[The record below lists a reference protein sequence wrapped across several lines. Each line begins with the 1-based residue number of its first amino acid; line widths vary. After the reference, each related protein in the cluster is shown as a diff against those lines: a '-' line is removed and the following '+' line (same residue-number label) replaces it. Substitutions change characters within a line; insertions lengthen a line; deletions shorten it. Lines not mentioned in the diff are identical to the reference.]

1 MRVKKDV
8 VEDVR
13 RLIALLPPAV
23 MTKCS
28 VCNDTLTHH
37 LTQVQAKAGA
47 PLETVCREYTGAVN
61 EMLPTHE
68 RLSKDA
74 AANRVRLASGGKSLS
89 RQCDRITP
97 PGYPPRQAI
106 TVGTADQFVTNAI
119 SQLSR
124 IDRTQDGWPEALAR
138 LERWLEDFKS
148 SNQQDNG
155 TAKRI
160 SAQHLCPDGHLRI
173 ADKPAPSEDEIITV
187 EI

>member
-1 MRVKKDV
+1 M
-8 VEDVR
+8 
-13 RLIALLPPAV
+13 
-23 MTKCS
+23 
-28 VCNDTLTHH
+28 
-37 LTQVQAKAGA
+37 
-47 PLETVCREYTGAVN
+47 
-61 EMLPTHE
+61 
-68 RLSKDA
+68 
-74 AANRVRLASGGKSLS
+74 VRLASGVKSLS
-89 RQCDRITP
+89 RQCDRITAS
-97 PGYPPRQAI
+97 GYPPRQDI

-160 SAQHLCPDGHLRI
+160 SAQHLCPDGHLHI